1 MSASNT
7 KQRIKEYLEL
17 EANDNPETR
26 LITIEDIK
34 QVGYFHD
41 FEVWQAR
48 LVFSDGEQWV
58 WVIPQPVLNYYLHRG
73 RRSDEESELATPED
87 AVLYHLGFLTTLRA
101 EIRQGRLDTF
111 EPEPGRS
118 TQETGGEIIRVGKN
132 VKVTV
137 LTQRLVKEFLAR
149 GWVELETMGAG
160 AVNQTVKAVARAR
173 QTLAAEGYA
182 LVVVPKLVQVRSG
195 HGQETVV
202 HLIITDASGANL
214 ENQAVT
220 NTGF

>member
-17 EANDNPETR
+17 EADDNPETR
-26 LITIEDIK
+26 FITVEDIR
-34 QVGYFHD
+34 QVGYFQD

-48 LVFSDGEQWV
+48 LVFSDDEQWV
-58 WVIPQPVLNYYLHRG
+58 WVIPEPVLNYYLHRG

-87 AVLYHLGFLTTLRA
+87 AALYHIGFLTTLRA

-118 TQETGGEIIRVGKN
+118 AQEAGSKIIRVGKN
-132 VKVTV
+132 VKVSV
-137 LTQRLVKEFLAR
+137 LAQRLVKEFLSR
-149 GWVELETMGAG
+149 GWVELETIGAG
-160 AVNQTVKAVARAR
+160 AVHQAVKAAARAR
-173 QTLAAEGYA
+173 QTLADEGYA
-182 LVVVPKLVQVRSG
+182 LVIIPKLVQIRSG

-202 HLIITDASGANL
+202 HLIITDARE
-214 ENQAVT
+214 EN
-220 NTGF
+220 